1 MIQLKYATF
10 ENYEKQG
17 THRMMGGVVC
27 IGFRTRLR
35 SLYSGHLPRSCTKIG
50 GFTLVE
56 LLVTLAIIALLVGL
70 LVPAVQS
77 AREAARQMTCKN
89 NLKQMGL
96 AVHLIDDSSKR
107 FPGGGWGYQWPGF
120 PDIGNPVGQPGSW
133 PYELLPFIEQDSVY
147 RLGCFGTVNASQ
159 REAELRQRLV
169 TPISTYHCPSRRS
182 AQPYPTSC
190 ATCDL
195 PFGITGSL
203 NASARIDYAINIGD
217 GRVDES
223 QVNYWPLAF
232 AGPLDMTHAVSL
244 TRSNQWPRPPADW
257 SGISYLRTSV
267 RTSQITDGLSNT
279 ILIGE
284 KHVSRERYATGTDW
298 GDNEP
303 SFSGFNN
310 DNHRSTNLYWPYQ
323 RDATGL
329 SIGSFGSAHYSAGNF
344 VMCDGSVRSLT
355 YSIDKTV
362 FRNLGN
368 RHDGNSLPLV
378 E

>member
-1 MIQLKYATF
+1 
-10 ENYEKQG
+10 
-17 THRMMGGVVC
+17 MMAGDNCVD
-27 IGFRTRLR
+27 FRTRTR
-35 SLYSGHLPRSCTKIG
+35 SSYYGHASGSRTKIG

-56 LLVTLAIIALLVGL
+56 LLVTLAVIGLLVGL
-70 LVPAVQS
+70 LVPAVQG

-96 AVHLIDDSSKR
+96 AVHLFHDSSKR

-120 PDIGNPVGQPGSW
+120 PDIGDPVGQPGSW
-133 PYELLPFIEQDSVY
+133 PYKLLPFLEQDSVY
-147 RLGCFGTVNASQ
+147 RLGRFGAASLPQ
-159 REAELRQRLV
+159 REAELRQRLAI
-169 TPISTYHCPSRRS
+169 PISTYHCPSRRS

-195 PFGITGSL
+195 PFGITGGL
-203 NASARIDYAINIGD
+203 NASARIDYAVNIGD
-217 GRVDES
+217 GRVDET

-232 AGPLDMTHAVSL
+232 AGPLDMAHAETL

-267 RTSQITDGLSNT
+267 RTSEITDGLSNT

-284 KHVSRERYATGTDW
+284 KHISRERYATGTDW

-303 SFSGFNN
+303 SFNGFNN
-310 DNHRSTNLYWPYQ
+310 DNHRSTNPYWPYQ
-323 RDATGL
+323 RDAIEL
-329 SIGSFGSAHYSAGNF
+329 SIGSFGSAHYLAGNF
-344 VMCDGSVRSLT
+344 VMCDGSVRSII
-355 YSIDKTV
+355 YSIDKSV
-362 FRNLGN
+362 LRNLGN
-368 RHDGNSLPLV
+368 RHDGNSVQLV